1 MLRSSLF
8 DCSDAHMLVKGTIT
22 VESAA
27 AAASNYANK
36 KM

>member
-8 DCSDAHMLVKGTIT
+8 DYSDTHMLVKGTIT

-27 AAASNYANK
+27 AVASNYANK

>member
-8 DCSDAHMLVKGTIT
+8 DFSDAHMLFKGTIK
-22 VESAA
+22 VASAA

>member
-8 DCSDAHMLVKGTIT
+8 DYSDADMLVKGTIT
-22 VESAA
+22 VESPAT
-27 AAASNYANK
+27 AASNYAYK